1 MLASATCQT
10 ADDAQAASQAN
21 NLAQLMQPSR
31 SFFLEHGLISPE
43 AFDEALRQV
52 EELPRQ
58 RDYLLASM
66 ELTAIGEKS
75 APPLTGE

>member
-1 MLASATCQT
+1 MT
-10 ADDAQAASQAN
+10 N

-31 SFFLEHGLISPE
+31 SFFLQHNLIAP
-43 AFDEALRQV
+43 ADFDKALRQV

-66 ELTAIGEKS
+66 EFTTIGEKS
-75 APPLTGE
+75 APPLIGP